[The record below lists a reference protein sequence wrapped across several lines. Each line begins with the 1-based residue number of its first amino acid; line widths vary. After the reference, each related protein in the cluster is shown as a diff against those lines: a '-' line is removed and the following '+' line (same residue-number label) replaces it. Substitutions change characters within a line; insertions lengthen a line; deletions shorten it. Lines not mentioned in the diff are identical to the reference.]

1 MSVTDERFDVVEE
14 ESEES
19 EELEEEEEEEEAL
32 IVIWIR
38 LQVRAS
44 CGGRQGD

>member
-1 MSVTDERFDVVEE
+1 VSVTDERFDVVEE

-19 EELEEEEEEEEAL
+19 EELEEEEEEEAL

-44 CGGRQGD
+44 CVGRQGD

>member
-1 MSVTDERFDVVEE
+1 VSVTDERFDVVEE

-19 EELEEEEEEEEAL
+19 EELEEEEEEAL

-44 CGGRQGD
+44 CVGRQGD

>member
-19 EELEEEEEEEEAL
+19 EELEEEEEEAL

-44 CGGRQGD
+44 CVGRQGD